1 MEVAIDGRK
10 VGATPVRAE
19 LSPGAHTVVWRDERS
34 GSSHTRVVRVSSGK
48 RSVERWA
55 PRHGTIS
62 FRILPYA
69 RVFVDDK
76 LVGTTPMEPLSLIEG
91 RHHVRLLNPENNR
104 TDVRTVDVAPDAD
117 TAVRLDL
124 RN

>member
-1 MEVAIDGRK
+1 
-10 VGATPVRAE
+10 
-19 LSPGAHTVVWRDERS
+19 
-34 GSSHTRVVRVSSGK
+34 
-48 RSVERWA
+48 
-55 PRHGTIS
+55 
-62 FRILPYA
+62 
-69 RVFVDDK
+69 
-76 LVGTTPMEPLSLIEG
+76 MEPLSLIEG